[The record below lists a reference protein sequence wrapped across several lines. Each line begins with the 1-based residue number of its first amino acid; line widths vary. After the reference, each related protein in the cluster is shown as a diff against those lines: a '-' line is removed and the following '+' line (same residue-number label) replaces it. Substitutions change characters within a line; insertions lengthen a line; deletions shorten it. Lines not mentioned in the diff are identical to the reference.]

1 MRTCVLA
8 VFLAA
13 VSVLSVADQMRD
25 VRPTTPHVVKRPSQE
40 RLDQIRR
47 SLMAQIAV
55 RDDGEG
61 VRAPTG
67 AEAAALSGVASEKVQ
82 TVALPGGGVAML
94 TNGAQL
100 SMVVASRSED
110 GTVRVTHGAMPATTS
125 GDGAKGGSHAR

>member
-1 MRTCVLA
+1 MRNCVLA

-13 VSVLSVADQMRD
+13 VSMSTVADHLRD

-55 RDDGEG
+55 RDAEG

-67 AEAAALSGVASEKVQ
+67 AEAAALSGVASEMVR
-82 TVALPGGGVAML
+82 TVALRGGGVALM

-110 GTVRVTHGAMPATTS
+110 GTVRVTHGAMPAPTS

>member
-1 MRTCVLA
+1 MRNCVLA

-13 VSVLSVADQMRD
+13 VPVLSVADQMRD

-55 RDDGEG
+55 RDAEG
-61 VRAPTG
+61 IRAPTG
-67 AEAAALSGVASEKVQ
+67 AEAAALSGVASEEVQ
-82 TVALPGGGVAML
+82 TVALPGGGVALL
-94 TNGAQL
+94 TSGAQL

-110 GTVRVTHGAMPATTS
+110 GTMRITHGAMPATTS
-125 GDGAKGGSHAR
+125 GDDAKGGSHVR